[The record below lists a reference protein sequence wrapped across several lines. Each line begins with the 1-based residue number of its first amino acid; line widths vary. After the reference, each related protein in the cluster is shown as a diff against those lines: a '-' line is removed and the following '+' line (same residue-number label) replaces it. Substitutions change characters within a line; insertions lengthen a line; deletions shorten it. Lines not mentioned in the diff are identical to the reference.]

1 MADRAGDVTWDDEA
15 WGALTFSSSTVD
27 RPAWNVG
34 HRKLAAA
41 GTCGRSR
48 VTNCLNQVGEATGA
62 RTFQIQVWSDRA
74 FIRPISA
81 RYPAGLILR
90 ASERILVNRL
100 ESRSRERR
108 GGPSGKERRN
118 ISMAC

>member
-1 MADRAGDVTWDDEA
+1 MVALLKYGAGVPFKRLERLQA
-15 WGALTFSSSTVD
+15 QMGMPL
-27 RPAWNVG
+27 PAATQWE
-34 HRKLAAA
+34 LMAAA
-41 GTCGRSR
+41 AIPLRLALEELIRQAAQGR
-48 VTNCLNQVGEATGA
+48 VMHN
-62 RTFQIQVWSDRA
+62 DD
-74 FIRPISA
+74 IRPISA